1 MTHCIFCQ
9 DIKPEQIIYQ
19 TQSFKVILD
28 IDPIQR
34 GHLLILSKHHYES
47 MTELPKETLH
57 ELVELESHLISRM
70 EETLSIDGVT
80 LAINDKNLKD
90 EGTHFHV
97 HLIPRVKN
105 DGFWDKLSI
114 QQENWNLDNFLKAL

>member
-34 GHLLILSKHHYES
+34 GHLLILSKHHYEN

-57 ELVELESHLISRM
+57 ELVELESYLVSHM
-70 EETLSIDGVT
+70 EKNLSIDGVT

-114 QQENWNLDNFLKAL
+114 QQENWSLDNFLKAL